1 MVLVRPGRGGL
12 LEGELTEAAHV
23 ETLIRLLLLLL
34 EELEVEL
41 RFLRVFRLVEG
52 KQGEVAE

>member
-12 LEGELTEAAHV
+12 LEGELTEAAHI
-23 ETLIRLLLLLL
+23 EALIGLLVLL

-41 RFLRVFRLVEG
+41 GLLSVLRLVECE
-52 KQGEVAE
+52 QGEMAE

>member
-23 ETLIRLLLLLL
+23 EALIGLLVLL

-41 RFLRVFRLVEG
+41 RLLSLI
-52 KQGEVAE
+52 